1 MQRNTYEQMY
11 MSNMQ
16 CSFSVRADK
25 KAEAERLEREQ
36 QMQQERDDE
45 MREMAIKIRR
55 RYFIRIIKFYFY
67 KFLHVCIGWN
77 IFILFAV

>member
-1 MQRNTYEQMY
+1 M
-11 MSNMQ
+11 
-16 CSFSVRADK
+16 RADK

-55 RYFIRIIKFYFY
+55 RYLECNTYMCNNMHFYTQNNF
-67 KFLHVCIGWN
+67 
-77 IFILFAV
+77 